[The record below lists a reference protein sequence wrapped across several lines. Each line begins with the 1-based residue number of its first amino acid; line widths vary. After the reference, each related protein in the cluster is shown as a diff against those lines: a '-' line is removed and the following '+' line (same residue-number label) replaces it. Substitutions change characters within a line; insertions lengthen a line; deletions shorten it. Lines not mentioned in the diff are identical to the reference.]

1 MPGKT
6 YRRSRLELYLDVL
19 KAIYHGR
26 RAPSRV
32 VYAANLS
39 YDRVIV
45 CINFLIEHNL
55 VERIEGITKKRYTI
69 TESGKNVVKYFHEIE
84 IHMGRK
90 KYSDTLQSPTLSIRA
105 RAYNQN
111 A

>member
-19 KAIYHGR
+19 KAIYNGR

-39 YDRVIV
+39 YDRVMN
-45 CINFLIEHNL
+45 CIDFLLEHDL
-55 VERIEGITKKRYTI
+55 VERIEGIKKKRYTA
-69 TESGKNVVKYFHEIE
+69 TESGANVIKYFTEIE
-84 IHMGRK
+84 KHMGRTK
-90 KYSDTLQSPTLSIRA
+90 QSEKITLPIIFG
-105 RAYNQN
+105 
-111 A
+111 